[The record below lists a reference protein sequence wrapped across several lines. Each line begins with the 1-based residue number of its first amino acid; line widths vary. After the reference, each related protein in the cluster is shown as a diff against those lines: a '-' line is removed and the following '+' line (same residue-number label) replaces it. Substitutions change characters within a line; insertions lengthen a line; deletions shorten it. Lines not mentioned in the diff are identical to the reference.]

1 VQIGTRGG
9 TQLDLPSRVNSIILL
24 AVLGAVAYR
33 VASPAERDR
42 ALRYVRHLVAA
53 FKAVMLERREGL
65 HAFRLVVRARTSRP
79 VVTPALVAIWV
90 IVAGGLLFGAAPMS
104 DSDALLGW
112 GASIGTR
119 TTHGEW
125 WRLATA
131 MLVHTGVLQL
141 AINLVV
147 LVQIGLLLERLAGR
161 SVIAAVYLSGGVMA
175 GIASLSSHPVA
186 VTASASGPIAALY
199 GLTAALLL
207 TQYGPDLV
215 TLKRRGAVRFGQS
228 AVAEPDPELEAEAG
242 FRIPLLEV
250 KAIAISGAVF
260 LLYTAVASPSALWGF
275 AVGLG
280 YGAMLAPLGG
290 DRPPTPRRVAT
301 SAAIMTAIAAMFA
314 LPLRNIADVKPE
326 IARVFAAEE
335 HTTKAYQ
342 VALDGFKKGRATV
355 EALAHVAG
363 GANVAELQ
371 EVDARLAALEHVP
384 PEYDRL
390 VHDARDYLRMRSE
403 AWRLRADAVRRMN
416 VSSSR
421 AADEQPSGPR
431 RIQAEARYRSNMVAM
446 GRAETAERASMM
458 VFERLRAPAVESQP

>member
-1 VQIGTRGG
+1 M
-9 TQLDLPSRVNSIILL
+9 QLDLPDDVNFIILL
-24 AVLGAVAYR
+24 TVLGAVAYR
-33 VASPAERDR
+33 VSSPAERER
-42 ALRYVRHLVAA
+42 ALQYLRHLLAA
-53 FKAVMLERREGL
+53 CKVVMLERREGL
-65 HAFRLVVRARTSRP
+65 HAFRLAVRARTSRP
-79 VVTPALVAIWV
+79 VVTPVLVAIWV
-90 IVAGGLLFGAAPMS
+90 IVFAGLLFGAAPMS
-104 DSDALLGW
+104 DADALLGW
-112 GASIGTR
+112 GASLGTR

-125 WRLATA
+125 WRLLTATF
-131 MLVHTGVLQL
+131 VPTGVLQL

-161 SVIAAVYLSGGVMA
+161 SVIAAVYLSGGIMTGVA
-175 GIASLSSHPVA
+175 NLSSQPVA

-199 GLTAALLL
+199 GVTAALLL
-207 TQYGPDLV
+207 TQYGPDLM
-215 TLKRRGAVRFGQS
+215 TRKRRLPKRFGQF
-228 AVAEPDPELEAEAG
+228 AVAEPEPEPESEAG
-242 FRIPLLEV
+242 LRIPLLEV
-250 KAIAISGAVF
+250 KAIAISGGVF
-260 LLYTAVASPSALWGF
+260 LLYTAVASPAALWGF

-280 YGAMLAPLGG
+280 YGAMLAPLG

-301 SAAIMTAIAAMFA
+301 SAAIMMAIAAMFA

-326 IARVFAAEE
+326 IARVIAAEE
-335 HTTKAYQ
+335 HTAKAYQ
-342 VALDGFKKGRATV
+342 AALDAFKKGRATV
-355 EALAHVAG
+355 EALAGVAS
-363 GANVAELQ
+363 ANVGELQ

-421 AADEQPSGPR
+421 SAEEQPSGPR

-458 VFERLRAPAVESQP
+458 VFERLRAPAPESQP

>member
-1 VQIGTRGG
+1 M
-9 TQLDLPSRVNSIILL
+9 QLDLRDGVNSIILL
-24 AVLGAVAYR
+24 AVLGGVAYR

-42 ALRYVRHLVAA
+42 ALHYVRHLVAA
-53 FKAVMLERREGL
+53 FKTVMLERREGL
-65 HAFRLVVRARTSRP
+65 HEFRLAVRARSSRP
-79 VVTPALVAIWV
+79 VVTPALAALWV
-90 IVAGGLLFGAAPMS
+90 IVAGGLLFGAAAMS

-125 WRLATA
+125 WRLAAA
-131 MLVHTGVLQL
+131 MFVHTSVPQL
-141 AINLVV
+141 AIDLVV

-161 SVIAAVYLSGGVMA
+161 SVIAAVYLSGGIMTS
-175 GIASLSSHPVA
+175 IANLASHPVA
-186 VTASASGPIAALY
+186 VTGSASGPIAALY
-199 GLTAALLL
+199 GVTAALLL

-215 TLKRRGAVRFGQS
+215 TRKRRPAVRFGQF
-228 AVAEPDPELEAEAG
+228 AVGESQPEPEAG
-242 FRIPLLEV
+242 FRIPLPEV

-260 LLYTAVASPSALWGF
+260 VLYTAVTSPAALWGF

-290 DRPPTPRRVAT
+290 DRPPSSRRVAT
-301 SAAIMTAIAAMFA
+301 SAAIMAAIAAMFA

-335 HTTKAYQ
+335 HTTRAYQ
-342 VALDGFKKGRATV
+342 AALDAFKKGRATV
-355 EALAHVAG
+355 EALARVAG

-390 VHDARDYLRMRSE
+390 VRDARDYLRMRSE
-403 AWRLRADAVRRMN
+403 AWRLRADAVRRIN
-416 VSSSR
+416 VSASR
-421 AADEQPSGPR
+421 AADEQPSGPK

-458 VFERLRAPAVESQP
+458 VFERLRAPATESQP